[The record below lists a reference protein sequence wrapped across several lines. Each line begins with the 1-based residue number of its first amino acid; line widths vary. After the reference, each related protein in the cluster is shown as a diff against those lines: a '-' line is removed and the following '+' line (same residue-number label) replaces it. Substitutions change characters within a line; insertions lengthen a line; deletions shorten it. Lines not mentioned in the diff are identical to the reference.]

1 MSPSH
6 DTVRQWLASPVGQSF
21 QQAERE
27 AVSTELGRMFGAQ
40 FLQVGAWGDPEGFL
54 AYPATARRA
63 TCDGEAGPGVGFAAR
78 PERLP
83 VSGQTVDGLLL
94 PHTIELSRHPHE
106 VLREAERVLVG
117 GGRIIV
123 LGFNPVSILGIRRL
137 LTRGGFPP
145 GLNQTVSQ
153 RRLKDWLSLLGFDV
167 TVSRRYFSAVSGG
180 DSIRDRLRQLPF
192 SHGAYMLVAIKRVHI
207 VTPLRKLWRN
217 PAKVPAGRLVE
228 PSTRNRL

>member
-1 MSPSH
+1 MSSSQEI
-6 DTVRQWLASPVGQSF
+6 VGQWLESPAGQSF

-27 AVSTELGRMFGAQ
+27 AASTELGRMFGAQ
-40 FLQVGAWGDPEGFL
+40 FLQIGAWGDPEAFL
-54 AYPATARRA
+54 GYPATARRA
-63 TCDGEAGPGVGFAAR
+63 ICDSEAGPGVGFVAR

-83 VSGQTVDGLLL
+83 VSGQTVDGLFL
-94 PHTIELSRHPHE
+94 PHTIELTRHPHE

-153 RRLKDWLSLLGFDV
+153 RRLTDWLSLLGFDV
-167 TVSRRYFSAVSGG
+167 TVSRRYFAAVSGG

-192 SHGAYMLVAIKRVHI
+192 SYGAYMLVAIKRVHI
-207 VTPLRKLWRN
+207 VTPLRKLWRH
-217 PAKVPAGRLVE
+217 PAKVSARHVVE
-228 PSTRNRL
+228 PSTRNRH